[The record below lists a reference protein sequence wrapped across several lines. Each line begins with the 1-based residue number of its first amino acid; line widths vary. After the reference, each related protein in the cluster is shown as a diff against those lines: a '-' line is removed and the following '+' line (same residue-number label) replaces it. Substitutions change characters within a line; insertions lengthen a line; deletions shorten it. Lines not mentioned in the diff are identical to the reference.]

1 MMKIK
6 GPRTEP
12 GGGLASRPRAGE
24 GIHQRRLSGSHP
36 GGREE
41 EEQRVELKVVSRNQS
56 NRPYGMFLGNK
67 GDTGKGPLDSPA
79 WRR

>member
-1 MMKIK
+1 MKIK

-41 EEQRVELKVVSRNQS
+41 EEQRELCEWS
-56 NRPYGMFLGNK
+56 
-67 GDTGKGPLDSPA
+67 
-79 WRR
+79 